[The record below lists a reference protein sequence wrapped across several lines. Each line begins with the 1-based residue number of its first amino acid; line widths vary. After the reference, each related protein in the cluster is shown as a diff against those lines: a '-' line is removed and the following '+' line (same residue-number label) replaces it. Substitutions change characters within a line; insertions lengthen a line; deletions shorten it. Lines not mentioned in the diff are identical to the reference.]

1 MNDIETLN
9 IESKVID
16 VKRRLSD
23 ISIFAIDMDGTIYL
37 GKNLFP
43 FTKTFLDGLQNAGK
57 DFVFLTNNSSRNA
70 NDYFLKLRKMGLEI
84 EKTRIYTSG
93 DATIEYLQ
101 ALAPGA
107 RIFLMGTNNLQD
119 DFANAGFILTDID
132 PDFVVLG
139 YDLGFNYKKLDK
151 ACQFIRQGVTF
162 IATHPDLNCPLEDGK
177 MAPDCGSLTA
187 AIVASTG
194 ISPKVIGKPHHEMLN
209 GLLSRTHVK
218 KENLCIIGDRLSTD
232 IKMGMDFGVLNVLV
246 LTGEAKI
253 EDLKTSSFTPDLVV
267 KKTVD
272 LMQYL

>member
-1 MNDIETLN
+1 MNGIETLN
-9 IESKVID
+9 RESKVFD
-16 VKRRLSD
+16 VKRRLQD

-37 GKNLFP
+37 GNNLFP
-43 FTKTFLDGLQNAGK
+43 YTKTFLDGLQNAGK

-70 NDYFLKLRKMGLEI
+70 NDYFRKLRKMGLEI

-101 ALAPGA
+101 VLAPGA
-107 RIFLMGTNNLQD
+107 RIFLLGTSNLQD
-119 DFANAGFILTDID
+119 DFANAGFILTDKD

-139 YDLGFNYKKLDK
+139 YDLSFNYKKLDT
-151 ACQFIRQGVTF
+151 ACHFIRQGVNF
-162 IATHPDLNCPLEDGK
+162 IATHPDLNCPLEGGK
-177 MAPDCGSLTA
+177 MAPDCGSLSA

-209 GLLSRTHVK
+209 GLLTRASTK

-232 IKMGMDFGVLNVLV
+232 IKMGIDFGVLNILV
-246 LTGEAKI
+246 LTGEAKY
-253 EDLKTSSFTPDLVV
+253 EDLKSSSITPDLVV

-272 LMQYL
+272 LLQYL